1 MKTFPKNIRQIGEPG
16 AGRKILIEDYVYTYL
31 RQLAED
37 DLTCMK
43 TAILVGYPETEVL
56 YIQGAFEVDMGQERK
71 CWFGN
76 EQWRD
81 IFEVLQNWFEG
92 MEVVGWYLSN
102 PGFPLALTEEVK
114 VIHGRHF
121 SGDQYVFLQMDAL
134 ENEEVFYGKSE
145 FGLRL

>member
-56 YIQGAFEVDMGQERK
+56 
-71 CWFGN
+71 
-76 EQWRD
+76 
-81 IFEVLQNWFEG
+81 
-92 MEVVGWYLSN
+92 
-102 PGFPLALTEEVK
+102 
-114 VIHGRHF
+114 
-121 SGDQYVFLQMDAL
+121 
-134 ENEEVFYGKSE
+134 
-145 FGLRL
+145 